1 MINYVMILWAAIFA
15 VIHIF
20 IIILG
25 IYFVMSI
32 QIDVSQQNIMQKLN
46 LKAIDIAKTENNI

>member
-1 MINYVMILWAAIFA
+1 MILLAAIFA

-25 IYFVMSI
+25 IDFVMSI

-46 LKAIDIAKTENNI
+46 LKAIDIAAKTENNI